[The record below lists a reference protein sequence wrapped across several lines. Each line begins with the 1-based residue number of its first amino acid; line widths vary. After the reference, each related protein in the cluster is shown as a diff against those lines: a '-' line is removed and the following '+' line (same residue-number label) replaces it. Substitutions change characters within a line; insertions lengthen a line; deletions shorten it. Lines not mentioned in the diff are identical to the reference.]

1 MNTNPFIGEP
11 TGPAIYLDDFS
22 PFVKAGQAAREG
34 GVGKWHLQGGWW
46 GARHSQLLVVA
57 PDSGAPVLSFDPG
70 VRGLHA
76 IYIGG
81 YSPGRVRGG
90 EQEPNAI
97 YVRLSGEPHFTNLQP
112 ERGEPCHQEM
122 YFKTVDLTGAR
133 LELGAFGKNSMFGH
147 IKLVPVTRP
156 SLPPV
161 QGRTIGILDFADD
174 ADLSEPPLFE
184 AGSAIRRH
192 AEAGFDMVMW
202 KAYAV
207 RCEYHTRVGEQRSI
221 TYSDT
226 EIAQR
231 PAGDAIDPARSM
243 RGVGGLL
250 KKYDTMR
257 QAVDEAHKL
266 KLPIF
271 GWARISNEFSKPNHQ
286 FSATTQFHKDHAEM
300 VQRYRDGKPSPRLS
314 FAYEE
319 VRQHKREILCEIA
332 GYGMDGILVDILRHP
347 PMAQYDAPLVEAYQK
362 RTGRDPRTM
371 ENDGDEQWLRFRSEP
386 FTQFLRET
394 REALDA
400 QAKRRYPLWIR
411 TMDQPW
417 RNLQCAC
424 DIETWLAEGLVDG
437 IIFGPHNATGDNYP
451 DSIDLQTYLKL
462 AKGKAQIF
470 GQVWRM
476 GAGTQAEALAA
487 DLYRQGVDGVAL
499 YESNLA
505 ATLTSLR
512 ERLWR
517 FGRPGSLRG

>member
-1 MNTNPFIGEP
+1 MKTNPFIGEP
-11 TGPAIYLDDFS
+11 TGAPIYLDDFS
-22 PFVKAGQAAREG
+22 AFVKSGQASREG
-34 GVGKWHLQGGWW
+34 VAGKWHLQGGWC
-46 GARHSQLLVVA
+46 GARNSQLLVVE
-57 PDSGAPVLSFDPG
+57 PESGAPVLSFDPG
-70 VRGLHA
+70 VRGTWA
-76 IYIGG
+76 IYVSAYG
-81 YSPGRVRGG
+81 PGRVRGG
-90 EQEPNAI
+90 DQEAFAV
-97 YVRLSGEPHFTNLQP
+97 YVRLGGEPHFTCLQP
-112 ERGEPCHQEM
+112 ERGEPCHHEI
-122 YFKTVDLTGAR
+122 YFKTVDLNGAR
-133 LELGAFGKNSMFGH
+133 LELGAFGKKSMFGH
-147 IKLVPVTRP
+147 IKLVPVKRAP
-156 SLPPV
+156 LPPV
-161 QGRTIGILDFADD
+161 RGRTIGILDFADD
-174 ADLSEPPLFE
+174 ADLSEPPGFE
-184 AGSAIRRH
+184 AGSAIHRH
-192 AEAGFDMVMW
+192 AEAGYDMVMW

-207 RCEYHTRVGEQRSI
+207 RCEYHTKIGEQRSI
-221 TYSDT
+221 TYSDA
-226 EIAQR
+226 EIAKR
-231 PAGDAIDPARSM
+231 PATDAIDPARSM

-250 KKYDTMR
+250 QKYDTMR

-271 GWARISNEFSKPNHQ
+271 GWARIGNEFSKPNHQ
-286 FSATTQFHKDHAEM
+286 FSATTQFHTEHAEM
-300 VQRYRDGKPSPRLS
+300 RQRYRDGTPSPRLS

-347 PMAQYDAPLVEAYQK
+347 PMAQYDEPLVEAYQ
-362 RTGRDPRTM
+362 RQTGRDPRKM

-411 TMDQPW
+411 TMDQPF

-424 DIETWLAEGLVDG
+424 DVETWLAEGLVDG
-437 IIFGPHNATGDNYP
+437 IIFGPHTATGDNYP

-462 AKGKAQIF
+462 AKGKAQVF

-476 GAGTQAEALAA
+476 GSAIHAEALAA

-499 YESNLA
+499 YESNLTV
-505 ATLTSLR
+505 TLASLR